1 MPITFE
7 EVTGEIQR
15 EPQAPGA
22 GAAAAPAPA
31 PASVED
37 LASQLD
43 RELRLR
49 AERASR
55 LSAD

>member
-15 EPQAPGA
+15 EPQAQGA

-31 PASVED
+31 PAED
-37 LASQLD
+37 FAVQLE
-43 RELRLR
+43 RELCLR
-49 AERASR
+49 AERAAR